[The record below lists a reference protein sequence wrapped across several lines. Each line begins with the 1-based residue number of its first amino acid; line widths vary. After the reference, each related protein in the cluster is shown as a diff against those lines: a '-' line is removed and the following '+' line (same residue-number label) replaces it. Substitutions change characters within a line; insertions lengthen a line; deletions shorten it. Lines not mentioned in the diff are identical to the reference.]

1 MGIDKP
7 MLPTVAHIVAD
18 NGRLVVSG
26 QLNFATAKKLWNASL
41 PLLAIHNELHFDLAK
56 VLSSNSAG
64 IALLIEWV
72 KYARRHQKI
81 ITFERLPTQLQSIA
95 AVSGVSEIL
104 TAI

>member
-1 MGIDKP
+1 

-41 PLLAIHNELHFDLAK
+41 PLLAMHNELHFDLAK

-64 IALLIEWV
+64 VALLIEWI
-72 KYARRHQKI
+72 KYAKQHQKM
-81 ITFERLPTQLQSIA
+81 ITFERIPAQLQSIA
-95 AVSGVSEIL
+95 AVSGVTAIL
-104 TAI
+104 TATNHP